1 MITTRDEIN
10 DCVRKLSEQYDG
22 NHMEMYSANFFAD
35 ALRISRS
42 LASQYLNE
50 LFKDGYLI
58 KIVTRPV
65 LFLTKKTLEQKFS
78 IAFLNNTFLSVEE
91 FQKFIVEYQK
101 HQYDFEDVIGSFG
114 SLKETIDKL
123 KAAVRYPPNGLPL
136 LLYGEEGCG
145 KQEMVHSVFK
155 YAKGEKIIPESA
167 RFVQIDL
174 AEIHDKQD
182 IIHYL
187 FGKEDDLKTFPS
199 LLRQS
204 ENGIVCIKNIQLLD
218 ESTIRVI
225 LAFFNPEREKKKLY
239 KLCEKTSARCI
250 LQATGN
256 EFSLLHSNVIQEIPI
271 VCKMPSYYERYT
283 EEKEAYIYHF
293 FQSESIK
300 INRDILVSAN
310 VIRKLFCYKYT
321 QNILGLENIIKLIC
335 ANSIA
340 DTENVYKEEL
350 KVYSYHIP
358 EMDYENQDENA
369 IDYRDELVFINVNH
383 YDPSQEGQQVLKLF
397 DSLIECYERCVTVAD
412 QTPDDFIRSEK
423 QYLAQYF
430 EYLNFNKKYIIRKMK
445 KIEQSLVD
453 ITNSIFL
460 LHGVNEPVNFVSI
473 IARSIYFAKENRLL
487 SNGWNRNH
495 ADKVRE
501 LNTYVQQK
509 FANEYEI
516 IDRLDL
522 QIHDHLGMKLDPIH
536 KVIFTIHLSEHI
548 KGLVQKTCLG
558 IIVAHG
564 YATATSIAD
573 AVNTMLEKYIFD
585 AIDMP
590 LDTTTDEIVEKIRQ
604 YMTRTAC
611 KKDVLVMV
619 DMGSLKDIGEK
630 LISTTQCDIG
640 VINNVSTS
648 MVLEAGNMIA
658 QNQPLEQILETTSL
672 NSIASYKLI
681 RNKHVT
687 PSIIFTSE
695 NGANTARRI
704 SDLFVR
710 SLPRSI
716 DVEILAFDYFE
727 LLEYLKNERIMQEKH
742 LLFIFGVSN
751 HSIEGINF
759 VSLEDI
765 VSMEGVDQIYQ
776 DLKVYLTSSE
786 IAELK
791 KNLLKNFSLENVMK
805 NLTILEPN
813 RLINSVSESI
823 DFLQNLLNVRFSN
836 HIVMGLHIH
845 ICCLI
850 ERLVTKETLDY
861 GDLEDFEVS
870 HSEFI
875 EKVNKSMKNIFKAYG
890 VDLPLS
896 EISYLYDYI
905 SLDVSKKISR

>member
-1 MITTRDEIN
+1 MVTTRDEIN

-22 NHMEMYSANFFAD
+22 NHMEMYSANSIAD
-35 ALRISRS
+35 LLRISRS

-50 LFKDGYLI
+50 LFKDGYFI

-91 FQKFIVEYQK
+91 FQKFIVEYQEY
-101 HQYDFEDVIGSFG
+101 QYDFEDVIGSFG

-136 LLYGEEGCG
+136 LLYGEEGTG
-145 KQEMVHSVFK
+145 KKEIVHSIFK
-155 YAKGEKIIPESA
+155 YAKSEKIIPESA
-167 RFVQIDL
+167 RFIQIDVS
-174 AEIHDKQD
+174 EIANKQD
-182 IIHYL
+182 VIHHL
-187 FGKEDDLKTFPS
+187 FGKEEDMKSFPS

-204 ENGIVCIKNIQLLD
+204 KNGIVCIKNIQLLD
-218 ESTIRVI
+218 EQLIRAI
-225 LAFFNPEREKKKLY
+225 LAFFNPERANKKLY
-239 KLCEKTSARCI
+239 KLCVETSARCI

-256 EFSLLHSNVIQEIPI
+256 ELPLLQSTVIQEIPI
-271 VCKMPSYYERYT
+271 ICKMPTYYERYT

-293 FQSESIK
+293 FQSESKKIK
-300 INRDILVSAN
+300 RDILVSAN

-321 QNILGLENIIKLIC
+321 QNILGLENVIKLIC

-358 EMDYENQDENA
+358 ELDDESQNEDA

-397 DSLIECYERCVTVAD
+397 DSLMECYERCVTIND

-423 QYLAQYF
+423 QVLSQYF

-487 SNGWNRNH
+487 ISGWNRNH
-495 ADKVRE
+495 ANKVRE

-509 FANEYEI
+509 FSNEYEI

-522 QIHDHLGMKLDPIH
+522 QIHDHLGMKLDPIQQ
-536 KVIFTIHLSEHI
+536 VIFTIHLSEHI

-558 IIVAHG
+558 IVVAHG

-573 AVNTMLEKYIFD
+573 AVNTMLGKYIFD

-604 YMTRTAC
+604 YMLRTAC

-658 QNQPLEQILETTSL
+658 QNQPLEQILEHASL
-672 NSIASYKLI
+672 NSFASYKLI

-727 LLEYLKNERIMQEKH
+727 LLEYLKNERMMQEKQ

-765 VSMEGVDQIYQ
+765 VSMDGVDQIYQ

-823 DFLQNLLNVRFSN
+823 DLLQNLLNTRFSN

-861 GDLEDFEVS
+861 GDLEDFEVL
-870 HSEFI
+870 HKEFI